1 MIIQPNQ
8 ELTQAIAR
16 YQNGDMAAFDIIY
29 YNSLPYIT
37 KCVLN
42 VLNRTAPGASEELR
56 QDIIQDTYMTIADK
70 LNTLQAPRGLLPV
83 GGADRHAPCPAN
95 LEPGS
100 APAGDGGLRRGPG
113 L

>member
-70 LNTLQAPRGLLPV
+70 LNTLQAP
-83 GGADRHAPCPAN
+83 GAFFQW
-95 LEPGS
+95 
-100 APAGDGGLRRGPG
+100 AGHT
-113 L
+113 